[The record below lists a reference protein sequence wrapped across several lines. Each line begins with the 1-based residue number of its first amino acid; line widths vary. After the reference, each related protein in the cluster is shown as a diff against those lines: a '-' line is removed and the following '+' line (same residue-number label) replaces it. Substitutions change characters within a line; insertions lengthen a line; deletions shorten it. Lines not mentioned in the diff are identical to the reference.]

1 MQQLIMQKDME
12 SNFKINEY
20 RATMKFMEMFSD
32 YYNFN
37 LKSLINDIWNFDVK
51 DLLTFKKRN
60 DLLRKL
66 HH

>member
-1 MQQLIMQKDME
+1 ME
-12 SNFKINEY
+12 STSKINEY

-51 DLLTFKKRN
+51 DLLTFKK
-60 DLLRKL
+60 K
-66 HH
+66 